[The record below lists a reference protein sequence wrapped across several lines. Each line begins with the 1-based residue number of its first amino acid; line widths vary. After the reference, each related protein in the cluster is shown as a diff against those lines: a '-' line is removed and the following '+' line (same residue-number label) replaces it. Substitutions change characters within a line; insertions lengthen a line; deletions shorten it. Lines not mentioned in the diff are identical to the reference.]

1 MKIIFSR
8 KGFDSSTGGIPN
20 PILPDG
26 TLLSLPIPSSRDG
39 VRYGEL
45 SYDGM
50 SYYDIIHAIAPKR
63 QIQASSTCH
72 LDPDL
77 RKGVLPREKWIPA
90 FGQAGSSLS
99 HLFNQGVGVGDLF
112 LFFGWYRKTELHN
125 GVLRFVPNAPDLH
138 IIYGYLQV
146 GSIIRQKEDL
156 PEELMTHPHAADF
169 RWETKRNALFIP
181 TEKLSLDSSLPGYGC
196 LNYSPKRILT
206 KRGCKRRI
214 WDLPQFFRDI
224 DISYNHSAWKDDGF
238 HSAGRGQEFV
248 CEAND
253 KAIEWVKEI
262 ILSRNTPGKTS

>member
-196 LNYSPKRILT
+196 LNYSPKGFLLNVAASGEYGICHSSSAISIFHIIIRLVKMTDSI
-206 KRGCKRRI
+206 
-214 WDLPQFFRDI
+214 PQEE
-224 DISYNHSAWKDDGF
+224 
-238 HSAGRGQEFV
+238 GRS
-248 CEAND
+248 
-253 KAIEWVKEI
+253 
-262 ILSRNTPGKTS
+262 LSVRPMIRPLNG